1 MVRAIPDRDREQY
14 CDVGSSLLIKT
25 SCLLVVVACNFPL
38 TSSIAIR
45 KPIPARD
52 QRGRWGCQSA
62 RHSVLQPNQ
71 PDPPQ
76 SERRI
81 PTTHEDQNRRGNEC
95 KRTHHV
101 EMRNVL
107 YTANACGSVRPH
119 CKRNCISSRWTTPRA
134 KSLQRNTVSSPESM
148 RLARLTAPAS
158 ACRIRLRCRAAPRV
172 STVSRIMSIAT
183 VSTVS
188 RVISAA
194 RRASAIIIACI
205 SGQCWAS
212 THQHSNPK
220 PLHLMS
226 SAPVVD
232 CYAPHASLVPIVAR
246 TISDRY
252 SEHLQIESL
261 RAFAEPP
268 ESQRSHQSMGIP

>member
-1 MVRAIPDRDREQY
+1 MVRAIPDRDRE
-14 CDVGSSLLIKT
+14 DI
-25 SCLLVVVACNFPL
+25 CLLVVAACNFPL

-71 PDPPQ
+71 PDPPR

-81 PTTHEDQNRRGNEC
+81 PTTLEDQNRRGNEC

-107 YTANACGSVRPH
+107 YSTNACRSVRPVRGH
-119 CKRNCISSRWTTPRA
+119 CKRTCISSRWTTPRT
-134 KSLQRNTVSSPESM
+134 KSLQRNTVSSPERM

-158 ACRIRLRCRAAPRV
+158 ACRIRLRLFAAPLV
-172 STVSRIMSIAT
+172 STVHRVMSNCIA
-183 VSTVS
+183 
-188 RVISAA
+188 AA
-194 RRASAIIIACI
+194 RRASPNISACI

-212 THQHSNPK
+212 THNDSNPK

-226 SAPVVD
+226 SALVVD
-232 CYAPHASLVPIVAR
+232 
-246 TISDRY
+246 
-252 SEHLQIESL
+252 
-261 RAFAEPP
+261 
-268 ESQRSHQSMGIP
+268 

>member
-1 MVRAIPDRDREQY
+1 MQADP
-14 CDVGSSLLIKT
+14 
-25 SCLLVVVACNFPL
+25 SCGNAKCPVH
-38 TSSIAIR
+38 
-45 KPIPARD
+45 
-52 QRGRWGCQSA
+52 GCPHIGHGMH
-62 RHSVLQPNQ
+62 RHL
-71 PDPPQ
+71 
-76 SERRI
+76 
-81 PTTHEDQNRRGNEC
+81 
-95 KRTHHV
+95 
-101 EMRNVL
+101 
-107 YTANACGSVRPH
+107 RPH
-119 CKRNCISSRWTTPRA
+119 LKRNCISSRWTTPRA
-134 KSLQRNTVSSPESM
+134 KSLQRNTVSSPERM

-172 STVSRIMSIAT
+172 STVNRIMSNCCSDHCAADCCIA
-183 VSTVS
+183 
-188 RVISAA
+188 AA

-252 SEHLQIESL
+252 SEHLQIESFK
-261 RAFAEPP
+261 AFAEPP